1 MQKEKTNRSVFKY
14 WKSVTYYGLRIQ
26 KVIEWHNKII
36 GRILFLFRV
45 NNSNTF
51 VLRKIIPYI
60 FSGFSLTFIG
70 YIIINILNNY
80 PPREIG
86 ISP

>member
-1 MQKEKTNRSVFKY
+1 MQREKIDRNFLKFWNNR
-14 WKSVTYYGLRIQ
+14 
-26 KVIEWHNKII
+26 II
-36 GRILFLFRV
+36 INDV
-45 NNSNTF
+45 F

>member
-1 MQKEKTNRSVFKY
+1 MQREKIDRNFLKFWKNIIHELSFKKTIPY
-14 WKSVTYYGLRIQ
+14 RI
-26 KVIEWHNKII
+26 II
-36 GRILFLFRV
+36 NDV
-45 NNSNTF
+45 F

>member
-1 MQKEKTNRSVFKY
+1 MQREKIDRNFLKF
-14 WKSVTYYGLRIQ
+14 WKKRI
-26 KVIEWHNKII
+26 II
-36 GRILFLFRV
+36 NDV
-45 NNSNTF
+45 F
-51 VLRKIIPYI
+51 VLRKIIYYI

-70 YIIINILNNY
+70 YIMINILNNY

>member
-1 MQKEKTNRSVFKY
+1 MQREKIDRNFHKFWNNIFELS
-14 WKSVTYYGLRIQ
+14 LQ
-26 KVIEWHNKII
+26 EKIPHSAI
-36 GRILFLFRV
+36 INDILI
-45 NNSNTF
+45 
-51 VLRKIIPYI
+51 LRKAIPYV
-60 FSGFSLTFIG
+60 FSGFSIAFIG

>member
-1 MQKEKTNRSVFKY
+1 MQREKIDRNFLKFWNNR
-14 WKSVTYYGLRIQ
+14 
-26 KVIEWHNKII
+26 II
-36 GRILFLFRV
+36 I
-45 NNSNTF
+45 NDAF

>member
-1 MQKEKTNRSVFKY
+1 MQREKIDKN
-14 WKSVTYYGLRIQ
+14 
-26 KVIEWHNKII
+26 
-36 GRILFLFRV
+36 FLKFW
-45 NNSNTF
+45 NNIFELSF
-51 VLRKIIPYI
+51 QEKIPYRTI
-60 FSGFSLTFIG
+60 INDIFIMRKTIPYVFSGFSIAFIG

>member
-1 MQKEKTNRSVFKY
+1 MQREKIDRNFLKFWNNR
-14 WKSVTYYGLRIQ
+14 
-26 KVIEWHNKII
+26 II
-36 GRILFLFRV
+36 INDV
-45 NNSNTF
+45 F

-70 YIIINILNNY
+70 YILINILNNY

>member
-1 MQKEKTNRSVFKY
+1 MQREKIDRNFLKF
-14 WKSVTYYGLRIQ
+14 WKKRI
-26 KVIEWHNKII
+26 II
-36 GRILFLFRV
+36 NDV
-45 NNSNTF
+45 F